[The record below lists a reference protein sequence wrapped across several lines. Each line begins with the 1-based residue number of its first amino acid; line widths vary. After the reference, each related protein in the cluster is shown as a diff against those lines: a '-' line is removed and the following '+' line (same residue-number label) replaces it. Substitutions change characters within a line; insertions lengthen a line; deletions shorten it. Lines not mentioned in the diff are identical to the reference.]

1 MGSRM
6 AKNLIKKGH
15 NLKTYDVVPSATTAV
30 PGTKPC
36 QSPEEAVKDSSL
48 VITMLPN
55 GKIVKE
61 TVLGRKDFIQFC
73 DGAKLDSF
81 HLNCRRQGYS
91 E

>member
-15 NLKTYDVVPSATTAV
+15 NLRTYDVVPSATTAV
-30 PGTKPC
+30 QGATPC
-36 QSPEEAVKDSSL
+36 QSPQEAINGSSI

-61 TVLGRKDFIQFC
+61 TVLGKNNI
-73 DGAKLDSF
+73 
-81 HLNCRRQGYS
+81 
-91 E
+91 